1 MSALALVGISMTRFI
16 NAPLAHALAQTV
28 TTGKQGALVRNT
40 RRAAMR
46 WSCMLNAFED
56 MLRQLFNVVRDV
68 RADAHGV
75 ALKTGFST
83 HLHG

>member
-1 MSALALVGISMTRFI
+1 MTRFI

-40 RRAAMR
+40 RRAAMRCDAMR